1 MLVLLVDDEQ
11 SLLDIFSQTLIA
23 GGMQVV
29 TASNGKDGFDKA
41 KTQKPDIV
49 LLDQVLPDMNGNQVL
64 QLLKKDPDT
73 KNIPVAML
81 SNFTQNGLVDEAIN
95 AGALDYILKYQIEP
109 KDLIAKVNDLIREHS
124 SKPGLTENQLN
135 TGTANSTQTTDSAQT
150 PVESTPQV
158 APAPVVPEPVMPTE
172 QTIEQPA
179 QAGTTTPP
187 SPEPVVS
194 ELTPQQVDQPM
205 PTMPSVDSQPT
216 QTMPPTG
223 GDSGQANS

>member
-29 TASNGKDGFDKA
+29 TANNGKDAFDKA
-41 KTQKPDIV
+41 KTQKPDII

-64 QLLKKDPDT
+64 SLIKKDPDT

-109 KDLIAKVNDLIREHS
+109 KDLIAKVNDLIREHE
-124 SKPGLTENQLN
+124 SKPGLADDRMNVGGGASTASSTTTPSPIATE
-135 TGTANSTQTTDSAQT
+135 
-150 PVESTPQV
+150 PPQ
-158 APAPVVPEPVMPTE
+158 APTE
-172 QTIEQPA
+172 QSTAQPEPPLQQPEQQSAEQPA
-179 QAGTTTPP
+179 EIQPRT
-187 SPEPVVS
+187 
-194 ELTPQQVDQPM
+194 LTP
-205 PTMPSVDSQPT
+205 SEIPT
-216 QTMPPTG
+216 QTEGVKTI
-223 GDSGQANS
+223 